1 MSASDLLG
9 LFPLMILA
17 GASLLVL
24 LAAAFVRRLVV
35 SLVVTL
41 VGLAAAL
48 VFVGIAWPRLP
59 LKVGALLSFDGFV
72 LFGFVLILGATI
84 FVAISSWAYLRGRD
98 DEGGDYYFL
107 LLLSSLG
114 ACILAASTAFASFFL
129 GLELLSVS
137 LYALIGWR
145 RERAAGTEAAIKYL
159 ILAGATSA
167 FLLFGMA
174 LIYEAT
180 GSMDLFK
187 LASMTSTDGL
197 VAPVGLGMIL
207 VGIGFKLAVVPFHLW
222 TPDVYDGAPAPVT
235 AYIATVSKGA
245 MVVVLARALSPAFVG
260 NGGVSHVSTSAPSL
274 VAAGF
279 PWVFALIAGLSM
291 FAGNLLALRESNV
304 KRILAYSS
312 IAHLGYI
319 LVAFLA
325 GGPQALRA
333 IAFYLVAYF
342 AMTLGAFGVISAL
355 SSPEKDADEIEDY
368 RGLAGRSPWTAAM
381 LTTML
386 LSLAGLPLTAGFVG
400 KFLILSAGAG
410 AELWTLAVILAING
424 TISIFYYL
432 KIVSSMFRAAEPS
445 PAPVPVAAAGRGMN
459 ITGRQAAQNAGNTS
473 ASAADRVPP
482 HTAVAPGAG
491 PTPGA
496 GGIPGA
502 ARAPLLAALAIALLA
517 LAVVALGIYP
527 APFLSIIG
535 SFTAAGG

>member
-9 LFPLMILA
+9 LFPLIILA
-17 GASLLVL
+17 GASILVL
-24 LAAAFVRRLVV
+24 LAAAFIRRLVV
-35 SLVVTL
+35 SVVITL

-48 VFVGIAWPRLP
+48 VCVGIAGPHVP

-72 LFGFVLILGATI
+72 LFGFVLILAATV
-84 FVAISSWAYLRGRD
+84 FVAVSSWAYLRGRD

-107 LLLSSLG
+107 LLLSSIG

-174 LIYEAT
+174 LVYEAT
-180 GSMDLFK
+180 GSMDLFS
-187 LASMTSTDGL
+187 LSSIRSTEGL
-197 VAPVGLGMIL
+197 IAPVGLGMIL
-207 VGIGFKLAVVPFHLW
+207 VGIFFKLAVVPFHLW

-245 MVVVLARALSPAFVG
+245 MVVVLARALGPAFVG
-260 NGGVSHVSTSAPSL
+260 SGGVSHVSTAAPSL
-274 VAAGF
+274 VSAGF

-342 AMTLGAFGVISAL
+342 TMTLGAFAVISAL
-355 SSPEKDADEIEDY
+355 SSPEKDADDLEDY

-432 KIVSSMFRAAEPS
+432 KIVSVMFRGAEPAPGS
-445 PAPVPVAAAGRGMN
+445 AHGGRPVPADPAQAG
-459 ITGRQAAQNAGNTS
+459 TP
-473 ASAADRVPP
+473 VP
-482 HTAVAPGAG
+482 A
-491 PTPGA
+491 
-496 GGIPGA
+496 A
-502 ARAPLLAALAIALLA
+502 ARAPLLAAIAIAVLA
-517 LAVVALGIYP
+517 LAVVALGVYP
-527 APFLSIIG
+527 APFLSLIG
-535 SFTAAGG
+535 TFTAAGG

>member
-9 LFPLMILA
+9 LFPLIMLA
-17 GASLLVL
+17 GASILVL
-24 LAAAFVRRLVV
+24 LAAAFVRRLIV

-41 VGLAAAL
+41 VGCAAAL
-48 VFVGIAWPRLP
+48 ACVGSAWPHLP
-59 LKVGALLSFDGFV
+59 LKVAALLSFDGFV
-72 LFGFVLILGATI
+72 LFGFVLILAATI

-107 LLLSSLG
+107 LILSSLG

-159 ILAGATSA
+159 ILAGATSS
-167 FLLFGMA
+167 FVLFGMA

-180 GSMDLFK
+180 GSMDLFR
-187 LASMTSTDGL
+187 LASISSADGL
-197 VAPVGLGMIL
+197 IAPVGLGMIL

-235 AYIATVSKGA
+235 AFIATVSKGA
-245 MVVVLARALSPAFVG
+245 MVVVLARALGPAFVG
-260 NGGVSHVSTSAPSL
+260 SGGVSHMSTAAPSL

-291 FAGNLLALRESNV
+291 FAGNLLALREKNV

-342 AMTLGAFGVISAL
+342 AMTLGAFAVISTL
-355 SSPEKDADEIEDY
+355 SSPERDADDLEDY

-432 KIVSSMFRAAEPS
+432 KIVSVMFRGAEPAHAG
-445 PAPVPVAAAGRGMN
+445 PAGQPVPAE
-459 ITGRQAAQNAGNTS
+459 TGTA
-473 ASAADRVPP
+473 RVPLSG
-482 HTAVAPGAG
+482 AVG
-491 PTPGA
+491 
-496 GGIPGA
+496 
-502 ARAPLLAALAIALLA
+502 APLLAAIAIAVLA
-517 LAVVALGIYP
+517 LAVVALGVYP